1 MQWSVRI
8 NAISFGLETSRC
20 QLFRFSFTFVLFHWH
35 VTHEPLFAHELSKEY
50 DWKACVDP
58 VCRRAEFRRPTW
70 PWIWVCHISIIKYV
84 VAGRSL
90 CTIVPMLVFGASNR
104 CTEKML
110 PTCRRWPEGMPAA
123 HATSWLLEIRSRV
136 FCLFPILSLY
146 ISFSF
151 PQHFFSLEKKKQITS
166 LSCLPRIPSC
176 AALGSLLCQHRHI

>member
-1 MQWSVRI
+1 MEIKPDILLLLKKTFFFHFCFISLTCHARTVVRTRI
-8 NAISFGLETSRC
+8 IQRVWL
-20 QLFRFSFTFVLFHWH
+20 
-35 VTHEPLFAHELSKEY
+35 
-50 DWKACVDP
+50 WKACVDP

-110 PTCRRWPEGMPAA
+110 PTCRRWPEGVPAA

-136 FCLFPILSLY
+136 FCSLSHFKAVYLF
-146 ISFSF
+146 
-151 PQHFFSLEKKKQITS
+151 FFSSAFFLSKKKKTNHELV
-166 LSCLPRIPSC
+166 LSSEDSKLC
-176 AALGSLLCQHRHI
+176 GSWFSAVSTPAYIGP